1 MRSNRIART
10 RLGLVAAALVS
21 LVFAASAG
29 AQILGLFYAEEK
41 KDNRIY
47 VFNNKGNWERF
58 KASGE
63 TGTGLTRI
71 GVGPNG
77 ESVFAD
83 SETALELFFF
93 KHGIKEEV
101 PRPTPPVQTIVWRDG
116 KTRITMGSAAYLEMS
131 NRIMVRY
138 THEIPDE
145 SVQLPGTA
153 NRGDSKGSFR
163 LRRAKFKVEGW
174 FYKPWMQYELQL
186 NWPDVTGTPASRFL
200 EDANINWDVTKGR
213 KKFMLRF
220 GQFKA
225 PYGRQQLTSSGAQ
238 QFVDRAE
245 TDARYNPGRETGIA
259 LWGQT
264 TNNKLEWRAMAS
276 NGNGRNQ
283 TLNDNTKF
291 LYTARLMWQ
300 PTGAVVL
307 GTWASGGLWTE
318 GDLDTIDRPFFAIA
332 GNFLKNDKH
341 FATTAV
347 DTDDSQWSADV
358 IWKRKGFGVVGEY
371 HYKDAQPETGS
382 KFKDKGW
389 LLQASY
395 AWKRSQG
402 PAAYWEVAGRYS
414 EIDPSNLRGGDK
426 RKEIGGALNYYY
438 NRHNLKLQ
446 ADFRNLKDT
455 AANAGVGTST
465 NEFRLQAQFI
475 F

>member
-1 MRSNRIART
+1 MIILLAV
-10 RLGLVAAALVS
+10 VA
-21 LVFAASAG
+21 FAGSVE
-29 AQILGLFYAEEK
+29 AQILGLFYAEER
-41 KDNRIY
+41 KDGRIY
-47 VFNNKGNWERF
+47 VFNVKGNWERF
-58 KASGE
+58 LASGE

-83 SETALELFFF
+83 NETALELFFF

-101 PRPTPPVQTIVWRDG
+101 PRPTPPVQTVVWRDG

-131 NRIMVRY
+131 TRIQPRFTYEM
-138 THEIPDE
+138 PDD
-145 SVQLPGTA
+145 SVTLPGTA
-153 NRGDSKGSFR
+153 ARGDTKGSFR
-163 LRRAKFKVEGW
+163 IRRAKFKIEGW
-174 FYKPWMQYELQL
+174 FYKPWLQYETQL
-186 NWPDVTGTPASRFL
+186 NWPDVTGAPASRFL

-213 KKFMLRF
+213 KKLMVRF

-245 TDARYNPGRETGIA
+245 TDARYSPGRETGIA

-264 TNNKLEWRAMAS
+264 SDNKLEWRAMTS
-276 NGNGRNQ
+276 NGNGRSQ
-283 TLNDNTKF
+283 TVNDNTKF

-300 PTGAVVL
+300 PSGAVVL
-307 GTWASGGLWTE
+307 GTWASGALWTE
-318 GDLDTIDRPFFAIA
+318 ADLDSIDRPFFAVA

-341 FATTAV
+341 LATTAV
-347 DTDDSQWSADV
+347 DTDDTQWSADV

-389 LLQASY
+389 VLQASY
-395 AWKRSQG
+395 AWKTARG
-402 PAAYWEVAGRYS
+402 PAAFWEVAGRYS

-438 NRHNLKLQ
+438 NRHNLKVQ
-446 ADFRNLKDT
+446 ADFRNLKDK
-455 AANAGVGTST
+455 AANTGLGASA
-465 NEFRLQAQFI
+465 NELRLQTQFI